1 MALLDSVI
9 TTTTPSP
16 PKIILYGQPGAGKT
30 TFAAGANALLID
42 CENGAGQIPNL
53 KRTPYLE
60 TWLQM
65 RQWLVELATTEDI
78 GAPALAV
85 DTIDWMIQR
94 ITEYV
99 TIDLDGKKPNDV
111 TNTIGSSHGG
121 YYKARE
127 IVENIVYRD
136 LLPLL
141 NRIASRGVAII
152 LLAHAANVKMT
163 SPEGFDFRMAAPD
176 LPEWILPTFI
186 EWSDAILYASCDGD
200 KRKLLTTGTNVIQA
214 KNRYSLPTELPLSWP
229 DLINAMSK
237 NNINRKENF
246 SMEQ

>member
-9 TTTTPSP
+9 TTITPAP

-30 TFAAGANALLID
+30 TFAAGADALLID

-65 RQWLVELATTEDI
+65 REWLVETATAQEI
-78 GAPALAV
+78 PAPVLAV

-94 ITEYV
+94 IAEFV
-99 TIDLDGKKPNDV
+99 TIDLDQKKPADV

-127 IVENIVYRD
+127 IIENIVYRD

-163 SPEGFDFRMAAPD
+163 SPEGFDYRMAAPD
-176 LPEWILPTFI
+176 LPDWILPPFV
-186 EWSDAILYASCDGD
+186 EWSDAILYASCDGEQ
-200 KRKLLTTGTNVIQA
+200 RSLLTAGTNVILA
-214 KNRYSLPTELPLSWP
+214 KNRYSLPAKLPLSWQE
-229 DLINAMSK
+229 LVNAMIQKSS
-237 NNINRKENF
+237 NRKDNNNG
-246 SMEQ
+246 

>member
-1 MALLDSVI
+1 MTLLETLI
-9 TTTTPSP
+9 TSTTPAP
-16 PKIILYGQPGAGKT
+16 PKIILYGQPGVGKS
-30 TFAAGANALLID
+30 TFAASANALLID
-42 CENGAGQIPNL
+42 SENGAGQIPNL

-78 GAPALAV
+78 GTQALAV

-99 TIDLDGKKPNDV
+99 VIDLDGKKPSDV

-127 IVENIVYRD
+127 VVENIVYRD

-141 NRIASRGVAII
+141 NRISSRGVAII

-186 EWSDAILYASCDGD
+186 EWSDAVLYASHSGD
-200 KRKLLTTGTNVIQA
+200 QRTLLTTGTNVIMA
-214 KNRYSLPTELPLSWP
+214 KNRYSLPTELPLSWQA
-229 DLINAMSK
+229 LTTEMSNNAT
-237 NNINRKENF
+237 NRKEN
-246 SMEQ
+246 ENG

>member
-1 MALLDSVI
+1 MTLLDTVI
-9 TTTTPSP
+9 TSTTPAP
-16 PKIILYGQPGAGKT
+16 PKIILYGQAGIGKSS
-30 TFAAGANALLID
+30 FAASANALLID

-65 RQWLVELATTEDI
+65 RQWLVELATVEEI

-85 DTIDWMIQR
+85 DTIDWMIHR
-94 ITEYV
+94 ITEFV
-99 TIDLDGKKPNDV
+99 TIDLDGKKPADV
-111 TNTIGSSHGG
+111 TNTLGSSHGG

-127 IVENIVYRD
+127 VVENIVYRD

-141 NRIASRGVAII
+141 NKISSRGVAII

-176 LPEWILPTFI
+176 LPDWILPTFI
-186 EWSDAILYASCDGD
+186 EWSDAILYASHNGD
-200 KRKLLTTGTNVIQA
+200 QRTILTTGTNVIQA
-214 KNRYSLPTELPLSWP
+214 KNRYSLPTELPLSWQE
-229 DLINAMSK
+229 LINAMSK
-237 NNINRKENF
+237 NSSKRKEH
-246 SMEQ
+246 